1 MKIGKVGQL
10 IQTENIGTIIYGQH
24 GVHTEQELRL
34 RLKECAEDYKSLRYR
49 QFFNIPNIASILFIL
64 LLSFLV
70 FEWYREWEMQPFG
83 SGNVKE
89 HWTNFVVLM
98 MANMACLYWK
108 QQKAQKIKRQ
118 KQEILEDWHYYND
131 LLRRGIYRY

>member
-83 SGNVKE
+83 SGNV
-89 HWTNFVVLM
+89 
-98 MANMACLYWK
+98 
-108 QQKAQKIKRQ
+108 
-118 KQEILEDWHYYND
+118 
-131 LLRRGIYRY
+131 